1 MSDGS
6 QIPPRFVPVL
16 TEVVGEPQA
25 LPVDGPPQSGSVARD
40 GAVAGKLPGH
50 SWIGRR
56 GAPGLPAHLPPL
68 PDSLPPQAF
77 PEMAAAPMVFCSQ
90 TVVATQPPGEEAP
103 GAASTPV
110 AVDLLAVQEQVVAL
124 ILQKVDGVIEQ
135 RVRESID
142 NLVQEQMRSLHLRL
156 SEEITS
162 VVRQTVADAVSELAG
177 PVAASGPE
185 RA

>member
-25 LPVDGPPQSGSVARD
+25 LPADGPPQGGSVARD
-40 GAVAGKLPGH
+40 GTVAGKLPGH

-56 GAPGLPAHLPPL
+56 SAPGLPTHLPPL
-68 PDSLPPQAF
+68 PESLPPQAF
-77 PEMAAAPMVFCSQ
+77 PEMAVAPVLRSQ
-90 TVVATQPPGEEAP
+90 ALIASQPAEDASGPA
-103 GAASTPV
+103 AASL
-110 AVDLLAVQEQVVAL
+110 AMDSLAVQEQVVTL
-124 ILQKVDGVIEQ
+124 ILQKVDGMIEQ
-135 RVRESID
+135 RVRESVD
-142 NLVQEQMRSLHLRL
+142 SLVREQTRSLQLRL
-156 SEEITS
+156 NEEIAS